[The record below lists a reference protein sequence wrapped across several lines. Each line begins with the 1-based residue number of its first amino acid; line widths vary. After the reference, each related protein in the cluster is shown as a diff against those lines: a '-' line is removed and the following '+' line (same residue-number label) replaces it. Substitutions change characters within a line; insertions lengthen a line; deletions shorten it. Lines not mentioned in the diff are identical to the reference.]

1 MAAKHDEDLLLR
13 LNDSAS
19 KFLAVVQKKF
29 SLDLDYREESL
40 YASDLL
46 LSLFFKERR
55 AHDLAVT
62 IIGSYLG
69 KVLIENLGGKW
80 ELRDL
85 SVEKIG
91 LMKGVAYPFRQARK
105 RLEKGL
111 GETLTSW
118 YAKIKMD
125 FCHDGE
131 LSWNAQSCDAF
142 LDQLIAQ
149 GWDTHL
155 LSHILKED
163 EKPYVR
169 EEAAHILGR
178 MKKSQAGAAL
188 IDPLYA
194 PEHVYYAC
202 IAMQG
207 LRDPKA
213 LPRLRELTKKEN
225 ETAIRIQAIMALGE
239 YRDQTSILPLADMMN
254 EEDEVICHYASQAL
268 AKIGG
273 ELAVKMLLEIMSK
286 KRPGNR
292 LCAISALELLGDR
305 ACIPTLIEC
314 LSDKKEAIREAAT
327 RAFQYIPDA
336 RAVKPLLAMLADPSS
351 RLRILSAYALVFI
364 GNPQALDPLRN
375 LLKDAVKDVR
385 DHAAYLVPLLE
396 SGTKPAGYCW

>member
-1 MAAKHDEDLLLR
+1 MPGKHNEDLLLR

-19 KFLAVVQKKF
+19 KFLAVVKKKF

-40 YASDLL
+40 YASDVL
-46 LSLFFKERR
+46 LSLFFKDRR

-62 IIGSYLG
+62 IVGSYLG

-131 LSWNAQSCDAF
+131 LSWNAQTCDGF
-142 LDQLIAQ
+142 LDALIAQ

-178 MKKSQAGAAL
+178 MKKSQVSAAL
-188 IDPLYA
+188 IDPLYT
-194 PEHVYYAC
+194 PEHAYYAC

-207 LRDPKA
+207 LRDGKA
-213 LPRLRELTKKEN
+213 LPRLRELAQKEN
-225 ETAIRIQAIMALGE
+225 ETAIRIQAIIALGE
-239 YRDQTSILPLADMMN
+239 YRDQASILPLADMMN

-273 ELAVKMLLEIMSK
+273 ELSIKMLLEIMSK

-305 ACIPTLIEC
+305 ASVPTLIDC
-314 LSDKKEAIREAAT
+314 LSDKKEAIREAAA

-396 SGTKPAGYCW
+396 AGAKPAGYCW